1 MLKSPCLKKNR
12 LKNRMRKILL
22 SLSAAALLSPAAP
35 ALAHGVAAHANNTA
49 VVAQQKP
56 FGIDGEPGKVVR
68 ILPVAMTDD
77 MRFTPDVINVTRGET
92 IKIALSNNGAIMHEM
107 VLGSAADLQQHAEM
121 MRTFPTMQHE
131 AAYMA
136 HVSPGA
142 SGEIVWRFNR
152 VGVFD
157 FACLIPGHSEAGMR
171 GRIRVLDAPQ
181 ATDNRSEE

>member
-1 MLKSPCLKKNR
+1 MLKNPRLKKNR
-12 LKNRMRKILL
+12 LKNSLRTILL
-22 SLSAAALLSPAAP
+22 SLSAAALLSPAGP
-35 ALAHGVAAHANNTA
+35 ALAHGVVVRAHNVAA
-49 VVAQQKP
+49 VAQQKP
-56 FGIDGEPGKVVR
+56 FGIDGKPDKVVR

-92 IKIALSNNGAIMHEM
+92 IKIALSNNGAITHEM

-121 MRTFPTMQHE
+121 MRTFPNMQHE

-136 HVSPGA
+136 HVGPGA

-152 VGVFD
+152 AGVFD

-171 GRIRVLDAPQ
+171 GRIRVLDAAQ
-181 ATDNRSEE
+181 TTDNRTEE